1 MSGKGW
7 RVVMLVVLTASFMT
21 PASVGASPNGVPLS
35 SVFAGWEL
43 WSRLEAWFLG
53 PFRTE
58 GPEVMGVLP
67 PKTESVQ
74 AKEGPGYDP
83 DGSPAQAPFHGDST
97 FDDAGPGWDPN
108 G

>member
-7 RVVMLVVLTASFMT
+7 RVVVLVVLTASFMT
-21 PASVGASPNGVPLS
+21 PASVGASPDGVALS

-53 PFRTE
+53 SFRTE
-58 GPEVMGVLP
+58 GPEVMGARP
-67 PKTESVQ
+67 PKPESFQ
-74 AKEGPGYDP
+74 EKEGPGYDP
-83 DGSPAQAPFHGDST
+83 DGASGTTPFPGESI
-97 FDDAGPGWDPN
+97 FDDAGPGWDPD